1 MKRAFKYF
9 DILLFV
15 TVYCFAISRVSASHV
30 YSVNGHP
37 HSGKHLLSVS
47 ADVFSDFVSSFKSV
61 SPSQNFPNPNLK
73 DSFDGIR
80 ILEKIHKVVF
90 QSKYTQYVGF
100 AKNLLI
106 RNRKTDIIFP
116 FHYFW

>member
-1 MKRAFKYF
+1 VKRAFKYF
-9 DILLFV
+9 GILLFV
-15 TVYCFAISRVSASHV
+15 TVYCFAISSVSASHV
-30 YSVNGHP
+30 YSVNGHS
-37 HSGKHLLSVS
+37 HSEKHVLSVS
-47 ADVFSDFVSSFKSV
+47 ADVFSGFVSSFKSV

-73 DSFDGIR
+73 HSFDGIR
-80 ILEKIHKVVF
+80 ILEKIYKVVF